1 MVQDGPELLLAVKVG
16 LSVSSTVVCVCVCV
30 CVWPLLWGE
39 HIEPAKLVSILPL

>member
-30 CVWPLLWGE
+30 CGHFSGGSTSSRQSW
-39 HIEPAKLVSILPL
+39 